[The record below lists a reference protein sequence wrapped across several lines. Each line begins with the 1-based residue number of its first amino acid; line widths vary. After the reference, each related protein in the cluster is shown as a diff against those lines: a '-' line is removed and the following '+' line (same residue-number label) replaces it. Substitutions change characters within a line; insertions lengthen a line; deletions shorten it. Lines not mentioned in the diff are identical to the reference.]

1 MESFKPHP
9 PVEPASAAELDAL
22 LTGSQPVLLTVIG
35 FGGLLLILW
44 LMMFKP
50 F

>member
-1 MESFKPHP
+1 M
-9 PVEPASAAELDAL
+9 LDAAHPWL
-22 LTGSQPVLLTVIG
+22 LTAIG
-35 FGGLLLILW
+35 GGGLVLILW

>member
-1 MESFKPHP
+1 METITHSSPNTAVDKQLA
-9 PVEPASAAELDAL
+9 VMLAATRPWL
-22 LTGSQPVLLTVIG
+22 LTAIG
-35 FGGLLLILW
+35 GGGLTLILW

>member
-1 MESFKPHP
+1 MAVDKQPI
-9 PVEPASAAELDAL
+9 VLLDATHPRL
-22 LTGSQPVLLTVIG
+22 VAIIG
-35 FGGLLLILW
+35 GGGLALLLW